1 MYSGLNS
8 LIINFIIMKPEIKKD
23 YELRKVG
30 NKIVLRQM
38 SIPDYEMK
46 TTLVADEIL
55 DVSDNVFALKYNEK
69 FFCLCREDKKG
80 HLLHTVSIVEKY
92 EILGEQIVYSQN
104 GTWHLWQEDFHVKIL
119 GKAEDLNNFLFVLKV
134 FEGKLWSGKYIFS
147 YFQNGKLCQKEC
159 SDYEKL
165 ASQSAQGLEADIMK
179 IRLKD
184 GWRFVSCMRRCKMSE
199 HLGMKIPESTFET
212 KIIFT
217 ESPCLKLVEYA
228 NFVEDFLKKKEKF
241 GNALSED
248 SVLVNALWDGKTPD
262 AKRVLVPYFEGCLVQ
277 NLDLNIHA
285 DVWRMFQG
293 YKHEVYQVSCP
304 TLGYEQKADDVFM
317 DKYNGQSCLFVC
329 RGKKSDKFVCVKEG
343 MRYRLELLKD

>member
-8 LIINFIIMKPEIKKD
+8 LIINFIIMKTEKD

-38 SIPDYEMK
+38 CAPAYEMK
-46 TTLVADEIL
+46 TILVADEIL

-69 FFCLCREDKKG
+69 FFCLCREDKKA

-104 GTWHLWQEDFHVKIL
+104 GTWHLWQEDFQVKIL

-134 FEGKLWSGKYIFS
+134 FEGKLWSGKYLFS

-159 SDYEKL
+159 SDYQKL
-165 ASQSAQGLEADIMK
+165 TSQSAQGLEADIMK

-184 GWRFVSCMRRCKMSE
+184 GWRFVSCMRRRKMSE

-217 ESPCLKLVEYA
+217 ESPCSKLVEYA
-228 NFVEDFLKKKEKF
+228 NFVEDFLKKKKGF
-241 GNALSED
+241 GNVLAED
-248 SVLVNALWDGKTPD
+248 SVLVNALWEGKISNEKKKLIPC
-262 AKRVLVPYFEGCLVQ
+262 FESCLMQ
-277 NLDLNIHA
+277 NLDLNIYA
-285 DVWRMFQG
+285 DVWRIFQG
-293 YKHEVYQVSCP
+293 YQKEVYLVSCP
-304 TLGYEQKADDVFM
+304 SLSYEQKADDVFM
-317 DKYNGQSCLFVC
+317 DKYNGQRCLFVC
-329 RGKKSDKFVCVKEG
+329 RGKKTDKFVCVKDG
-343 MRYRLELLKD
+343 LRYRVQLLKD